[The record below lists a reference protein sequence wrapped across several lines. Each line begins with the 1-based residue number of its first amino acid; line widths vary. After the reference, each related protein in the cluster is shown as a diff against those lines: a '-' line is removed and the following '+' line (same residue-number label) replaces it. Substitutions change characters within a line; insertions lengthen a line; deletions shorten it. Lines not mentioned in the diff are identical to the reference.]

1 MLKLESDLF
10 KCLKNQPFDVIKMR
24 EMREEVGKKNKKE
37 MDIHLFL

>member
-24 EMREEVGKKNKKE
+24 EFRGEFEKKTKKE